1 MERWE
6 IQQKINELEM
16 YRDELE
22 AKITDL
28 EGKKDRLELE
38 QTRKLR
44 QIEYVSDLYSEKR
57 ATAQV
62 LYDELEGVALSK
74 AACKLGAIYDISNEG
89 NLVSKLEEAIYYLK
103 KCSEKAESDIEEARL
118 EISVINWQIYGYRKD
133 LESTKEEV

>member
-6 IQQKINELEM
+6 IQQRINELEM
-16 YRDELE
+16 YREELE
-22 AKITDL
+22 ARIPAL

-38 QTRKLR
+38 QTIKLR

-57 ATAQV
+57 ATAE
-62 LYDELEGVALSK
+62 LFYDELERVALSK

-103 KCSEKAESDIEEARL
+103 KCSEKAETDIEEARL
-118 EISVINWQIYGYRKD
+118 EISVINWQICGYRKD

>member
-1 MERWE
+1 
-6 IQQKINELEM
+6 M

-118 EISVINWQIYGYRKD
+118 EISDINWQIYGYRKD